1 MATTF
6 TKIAD
11 YTVGSGGAAS
21 IDFTVI
27 PSTYTDLVV
36 KLSARF
42 SASAS
47 YGYAVLAF
55 NGSSSNFSIRG
66 LYGAG
71 AGSPGS
77 FTSPSNYFGEIVGN
91 TATAST
97 FSNSELYIPNYA
109 GGTNKSWSVD
119 SVGENN
125 ATLAQMNFTAGLW
138 SQTAAINQ
146 VTISPQSGTFLQY
159 STATLYGVKNA

>member
-1 MATTF
+1 MATF
-6 TKIAD
+6 IKIAQ
-11 YTVGSGGAAS
+11 TEVGSGGASS

-36 KLSARF
+36 KVSARF

-55 NGSSSNFSIRG
+55 NGSSSNFSIKG
-66 LYGAG
+66 LYG
-71 AGSPGS
+71 PGS
-77 FTSPSNYFGEIVGN
+77 GSGGTYTSPSNYFGEIVGN

-97 FSNSELYIPNYA
+97 FSNSELYIANYA
-109 GGTNKSWSVD
+109 GSTNKSWSVD
-119 SVGENN
+119 AAGENN

-159 STATLYGVKNA
+159 TTAYLYGVKNA